1 MFRPGTEFPKQNIN
15 FILNTG
21 GIGDN
26 IAALPALKFI
36 QESYPWVTPYVYVP
50 DYFLPLIRNM
60 LPDIISRPFSKMK
73 EKYNDTWAGR
83 QTRLKGHDSL
93 STHLVDYNFNCLSN
107 RQVDI
112 KHKNY
117 AKLDLDRIN
126 IEKFKLPTDYVVIT
140 TGFTAKIR
148 EFLPEKVNSI
158 ASYINNRNVRVVFLG
173 SHQAATGAQNCDPII
188 GSFNKEINYTQG
200 IDLINK
206 TTLLE
211 AGKIIANSKAIVGLD
226 NGLMHLAGCS
236 EVPIIGAF
244 TSVAPHLRN
253 PYRHNELGYKCYNV
267 IPPETCTDR
276 FFQSDIDFLYDVDLR
291 FCYYG
296 DYEMIKSL
304 KVEDFITAL
313 EKVL

>member
-1 MFRPGTEFPKQNIN
+1 MIRPGTEFPKINVN

-26 IAALPALKFI
+26 IAALPAIKYVK
-36 QESYPWVTPYVYVP
+36 ESYPWITPYLYVP
-50 DYFLPLIRNM
+50 EYFLPLARNM

-73 EKYNDTWAGR
+73 EKYNDTWPGR

-93 STHLVDYNFNCLSN
+93 STHLVDYNFNCLAN
-107 RQVDI
+107 KQVDI

-117 AKLDLDRIN
+117 LSLDPTRIK
-126 IEKFKLPTDYVVIT
+126 IERFNLPKEYVVIT

-148 EFLPEKVNSI
+148 EFLPEKVNVI
-158 ASYINNRNVRVVFLG
+158 ASYINSKNVRVVFLG

-188 GSFNKEINYTQG
+188 GNFNKEINYTLG
-200 IDLINK
+200 FDLINK

-226 NGLMHLAGCS
+226 NGLLHLAGCT
-236 EVPIIGAF
+236 EVPIIGGF

-253 PYRHNELGYKCYNV
+253 PYRHNELGWNCYNI
-267 IPPETCTDR
+267 IPPETCQDR

-291 FCYYG
+291 NCYYG
-296 DYEMIKSL
+296 DYQMTKSL
-304 KVEDFITAL
+304 RVEDFIEAL
-313 EKVL
+313 NKIL

>member
-1 MFRPGTEFPKQNIN
+1 MIRPGTEFPKINVN

-26 IAALPALKFI
+26 IAALPAIKYVK
-36 QESYPWVTPYVYVP
+36 ESYPWITPYLYVP
-50 DYFLPLIRNM
+50 EYFLPLARNM

-73 EKYNDTWAGR
+73 EKYNDTWPGR

-93 STHLVDYNFNCLSN
+93 STHLVDYNFNCLAN
-107 RQVDI
+107 KQVDI

-117 AKLDLDRIN
+117 LSLDPTRIK
-126 IEKFKLPTDYVVIT
+126 IERFNLPKEYVVIT

-148 EFLPEKVNSI
+148 EFLPEKVNAI
-158 ASYINNRNVRVVFLG
+158 ASYINSKNVRVVFLG

-188 GSFNKEINYTQG
+188 GNFNKEINYTLG
-200 IDLINK
+200 FDLINK

-226 NGLMHLAGCS
+226 NGLLHLAGCT
-236 EVPIIGAF
+236 EVPIIGGF

-253 PYRHNELGYKCYNV
+253 PYRHNELGWNCYNI
-267 IPPETCTDR
+267 IPPETCQDR

-291 FCYYG
+291 NCYYG
-296 DYEMIKSL
+296 DYQMTKSL
-304 KVEDFITAL
+304 RVEDFIEAL
-313 EKVL
+313 NKIL